1 MGAER
6 RSRAGDIRADAN
18 PGKGARRAWKSTK
31 RVTSEWRMRASGS
44 GVRPWRAVWR
54 RGTAVAL
61 SCILAAGLVPVASFA
76 QGSETVAAARE
87 SLRANASGT
96 ADGGAGNGIDAANG
110 FAADGADG
118 AADSADGG
126 VLVVGS
132 EVVAGGEGPAVALG
146 AQGSQSAQNPQG
158 AQAAAGVAS
167 SIAGGLAGDAGDASG
182 VGGAADSANAAG
194 DADPD
199 PDVNDP
205 GPAPDYDGTEAAY
218 VYDDYYGEY
227 LLATAKGVT
236 GNKADGDVG
245 YVAGTATPAQ
255 VWLTLDEETNELTV
269 HHVDNGAVA
278 FEVPATVDGRPIT
291 TVGGCGSSSLTS
303 VTFPAD
309 SRVTRLSWGAFS
321 GSPLQSIA
329 LPSSLETLGD
339 GVFQDCKKLQTVEW
353 PKKNDMLKTIP
364 AETFAGCSMLD
375 DSVVASIPASVE
387 TIDYRA
393 FARCSPDI
401 YVQGETPEPFTE
413 VNVPGT
419 VKTVERNAFEGCSH
433 VRSISIGD
441 GVQTI
446 GNRAFA
452 GMPLMAGAEV
462 VLPATVSTVGQD
474 AFDNTQ
480 ITSSASGTEWKR
492 NAVTLRVLNPDFE
505 LTEYEY
511 GGTLEIDGKK
521 YENPFSLG
529 QTIVAFAKNSAG
541 QPSWI
546 KRAADAVTGQEDEHN
561 PGKPAYTFQ
570 WMEESSQVTG
580 KVPAGAQVTLFQN
593 GVATAAKV
601 SADGTFAVEALSNT
615 PATLQVSLEGC
626 YDKVL
631 TRAAEAMAGTWD
643 VGELKADSF
652 EKLPA
657 QRLMNVNL
665 RKQVGTGDDGAPAWE
680 TVLSDSGLAFEL
692 RQGDRVLREGE
703 DADYVRQGLSVLLS
717 QEVAD
722 AAKELT
728 LAVTPDD
735 SLALGAGEGRA
746 VPADGAFDVDLRA
759 WGGMMVTTKS
769 AFSGSNDVMV
779 FRNGACVAT
788 GLSDSAGELP
798 FSLESLKA
806 GAYTVIAV
814 NHTSVDLR
822 VPTLAAFDRLKLE
835 EGVHYARAEVQVEDG
850 AQAQVALDVP
860 VFDASAYLTQCG
872 VMKNSGVVA
881 DRSAI
886 VAGVEAQ
893 VRVSFDLDRER
904 DAVLQLEMPEGDFSD
919 ITIGGNIGDEAKQL
933 PFTRNGDVV
942 SVDLGGAQT
951 GDLYV
956 RFAAQRAGACTV
968 NAVLA
973 LGDAVLPLGAAD
985 MSVYDAGIELPSS
998 QVTAVTGNKATVYAA
1013 PDSRV
1018 ELEVGGK
1025 RFAGTCNKL
1034 GRASIDYDVPDNLVP
1049 GQRVML
1055 QAYLSGAQQPAATA
1069 YVTYT
1074 GGASIERFDVVTRGK
1089 TQRLIDNGKE
1099 TEAFGYTLHHERTKK
1114 NAYWT
1119 FAITLDA
1126 HGAQLD
1132 DEFNLYVDCIDG
1144 RTVTVPMKKRATDGD
1159 RVRFVG
1165 EYVDQ
1170 AYLDLLAEDEAAGI
1184 TGQVWLGDMKG
1195 LFIPSSYGVSNSLL
1209 SGMATVDANV
1219 VVKNIA
1225 EQSTQKVDQINA
1237 VLVGDL
1243 TDRDQYEQQQ
1253 NDEFRKDLLDA
1264 VADDQELAASLAD
1277 VMNELGDSH
1286 GYLTGTAADER
1297 NTFWYQVLHGDGVLE
1312 SDWFAELFGAQYDDP
1327 EVQEGVDTLR
1337 DLVISQHN
1345 DFEKYRKAVGE
1356 DMGVGDLSQY
1366 NDWDEVFIASLENN
1380 VDGITV
1386 SDFDGDAAGFT
1397 ETINQGG
1404 YRVRTRMSDD
1414 GTGFKAIVN
1423 LPSGAVKTL
1432 QADFED
1438 AAKSNIKLA
1447 TMLDSV
1453 NLATDF
1459 DKQWA
1464 NLALQTIKSKPVFKA
1479 MQKFTSPMVRGHL
1492 AAFLQY
1498 QDTYRMPWKWA
1509 KNVPVYSGAI
1519 ASIGLGTSYI
1529 GAKDAL
1535 SNAEDTE
1542 VRLAEMRGEVEHIE
1556 MLIRWYSGKGDIAN
1570 LKECLEALQN
1580 ELFYA
1585 KRLVSLLEQQRANEY
1600 ADAGIGVVM
1609 GGIGAGATLFC
1620 PPAGAVLVSGM
1631 SYGYDVSS
1639 SMVNSDRAKNLSW
1652 AQRMYQRAVAE
1663 RMEKCQPVEEEIDRQ
1678 REKRRKELSEIEAR
1692 LGIDPSGYVY
1702 EAVKSNRL
1710 EDVTAEVWYSASAD
1724 GAGAVPWDAQS
1735 YEQVNPQPTDGDGVF
1750 GWYTPVGF
1758 YQVRFTKAG
1767 YEEARTE
1774 WMAVP
1779 PVRTGLEIGLRT
1791 TEKPQVES
1799 ARAYTDCVE
1808 LTFSQ
1813 YMDASDASLA
1823 ELTATGLGEGCTFEW
1838 VGSEEG
1844 ADGRQVA
1851 KALRIKPAKALEAGS
1866 TVELSLAGAVNYAG
1880 IPMDGWNSGLLAV
1893 GARAAELK
1901 LNVEQGY
1908 SLVTG
1913 QSCEVSAYVRD
1924 ASGQPLA
1931 GQLVVA
1937 NVGSSVVAGLGGE
1950 LEAANGATGADGQL
1964 ANAGAVSAAVVGLGD
1979 GPGTESAVT
1988 DAEGQSLPE
1997 QLANT
2002 GAESS
2007 APAGLGDA
2015 PGAASTV
2022 ADENGVARFALF
2034 GEAPGMTDLTV
2045 TVADEQTRPAR
2056 PTAQLGEVKF
2066 GAGSPKENFATVKKG
2081 AQLVL
2086 SAEEGTTVYF
2096 TTDDTCPCVDG
2107 GSRVEYTAPVTASG
2121 NTRFRIAAFKEGLEN
2136 EYSERLNITVTVTE
2150 GDEPGGEP
2158 GGGEPGGGDG
2168 PQGPGGGEPDGQPG
2182 AGGGSGAGEAGIGE
2196 GAGSGTGDG
2205 VGTGAGVGNNGVDG
2219 DTAGNGDQPTSSGM
2233 QAGKPATA
2241 TSAATGDTPRAIA
2254 SLALGAAAA
2263 AAAAA
2268 FAHKRQRMARGK
2280 HCR

>member
-1 MGAER
+1 M
-6 RSRAGDIRADAN
+6 
-18 PGKGARRAWKSTK
+18 
-31 RVTSEWRMRASGS
+31 
-44 GVRPWRAVWR
+44 
-54 RGTAVAL
+54 
-61 SCILAAGLVPVASFA
+61 
-76 QGSETVAAARE
+76 
-87 SLRANASGT
+87 
-96 ADGGAGNGIDAANG
+96 
-110 FAADGADG
+110 
-118 AADSADGG
+118 
-126 VLVVGS
+126 
-132 EVVAGGEGPAVALG
+132 
-146 AQGSQSAQNPQG
+146 
-158 AQAAAGVAS
+158 
-167 SIAGGLAGDAGDASG
+167 
-182 VGGAADSANAAG
+182 
-194 DADPD
+194 
-199 PDVNDP
+199 
-205 GPAPDYDGTEAAY
+205 
-218 VYDDYYGEY
+218 
-227 LLATAKGVT
+227 
-236 GNKADGDVG
+236 
-245 YVAGTATPAQ
+245 
-255 VWLTLDEETNELTV
+255 
-269 HHVDNGAVA
+269 
-278 FEVPATVDGRPIT
+278 
-291 TVGGCGSSSLTS
+291 
-303 VTFPAD
+303 
-309 SRVTRLSWGAFS
+309 
-321 GSPLQSIA
+321 
-329 LPSSLETLGD
+329 
-339 GVFQDCKKLQTVEW
+339 
-353 PKKNDMLKTIP
+353 
-364 AETFAGCSMLD
+364 
-375 DSVVASIPASVE
+375 
-387 TIDYRA
+387 
-393 FARCSPDI
+393 
-401 YVQGETPEPFTE
+401 
-413 VNVPGT
+413 
-419 VKTVERNAFEGCSH
+419 
-433 VRSISIGD
+433 
-441 GVQTI
+441 
-446 GNRAFA
+446 
-452 GMPLMAGAEV
+452 
-462 VLPATVSTVGQD
+462 
-474 AFDNTQ
+474 
-480 ITSSASGTEWKR
+480 
-492 NAVTLRVLNPDFE
+492 
-505 LTEYEY
+505 
-511 GGTLEIDGKK
+511 
-521 YENPFSLG
+521 
-529 QTIVAFAKNSAG
+529 
-541 QPSWI
+541 
-546 KRAADAVTGQEDEHN
+546 
-561 PGKPAYTFQ
+561 
-570 WMEESSQVTG
+570 
-580 KVPAGAQVTLFQN
+580 
-593 GVATAAKV
+593 
-601 SADGTFAVEALSNT
+601 
-615 PATLQVSLEGC
+615 
-626 YDKVL
+626 
-631 TRAAEAMAGTWD
+631 
-643 VGELKADSF
+643 
-652 EKLPA
+652 
-657 QRLMNVNL
+657 
-665 RKQVGTGDDGAPAWE
+665 
-680 TVLSDSGLAFEL
+680 
-692 RQGDRVLREGE
+692 
-703 DADYVRQGLSVLLS
+703 
-717 QEVAD
+717 
-722 AAKELT
+722 
-728 LAVTPDD
+728 
-735 SLALGAGEGRA
+735 
-746 VPADGAFDVDLRA
+746 
-759 WGGMMVTTKS
+759 
-769 AFSGSNDVMV
+769 
-779 FRNGACVAT
+779 
-788 GLSDSAGELP
+788 
-798 FSLESLKA
+798 
-806 GAYTVIAV
+806 
-814 NHTSVDLR
+814 
-822 VPTLAAFDRLKLE
+822 
-835 EGVHYARAEVQVEDG
+835 QVEDG

-860 VFDASAYLTQCG
+860 VFDASAYLAQCG
-872 VMKNSGVVA
+872 VMKQSGVVA

-893 VRVSFDLDRER
+893 VRVSFNLDQER

-919 ITIGGNIGDEAKQL
+919 ITIGGNIDDEAKQL

-942 SVDLGGAQT
+942 SVDLGSAQT
-951 GDLYV
+951 GDLFV
-956 RFAAQRAGACTV
+956 RFTAHRAGACTV
-968 NAVLA
+968 NATLK
-973 LGDAVLPLGAAD
+973 LGDAVLPLGAAG
-985 MSVYDAGIELPSS
+985 MSVYDVGIELPSS
-998 QVTAVTGNKATVYAA
+998 QVTAVSDNKATVYAA
-1013 PDSRV
+1013 ADSRV

-1034 GRASIDYDVPDNLVP
+1034 GRASIDYDVPDNLVL

-1055 QAYLSGAQQPAATA
+1055 QAYLAGAQQPAATA

-1074 GGASIERFDVVTRGK
+1074 GGASIERFDVVTRGE
-1089 TQRLIDNGKE
+1089 TQRLIDSGKE
-1099 TEAFGYTLHHERTKK
+1099 TNAFSYTLHHERTKK

-1132 DEFNLYVDCIDG
+1132 DEFNLYVDCVDG

-1170 AYLDLLAEDEAAGI
+1170 AYLDLLAEDAAEGI

-1253 NDEFRKDLLDA
+1253 SDEFRKDLLDA

-1356 DMGVGDLSQY
+1356 DLGVGDLSQY

-1386 SDFDGDAAGFT
+1386 SDFDGDTAGFT
-1397 ETINQGG
+1397 ETIDQGG

-1570 LKECLEALQN
+1570 LKECLEALKN

-1620 PPAGAVLVSGM
+1620 PPAGAILVSGM

-1663 RMEKCQPVEEEIDRQ
+1663 RLEKCQSVEEEIDRQ

-1702 EAVKSNRL
+1702 EAVKSSRL

-1724 GAGAVPWDAQS
+1724 GAGAVPWDAES
-1735 YEQVNPQPTDGDGVF
+1735 YEQANPQPTDGDGVF

-1758 YQVRFTKAG
+1758 YQVRFAKAG

-1823 ELTATGLGEGCTFEW
+1823 ELTATGLGEDCTFEW
-1838 VGSEEG
+1838 VGPEEG

-1866 TVELSLAGAVNYAG
+1866 TVELSLSGAVNYAG
-1880 IPMDGWNSGLLAV
+1880 IPMDGWNSGQLAV

-1937 NVGSSVVAGLGGE
+1937 NVGSSVVAGLGSE
-1950 LEAANGATGADGQL
+1950 L
-1964 ANAGAVSAAVVGLGD
+1964 
-1979 GPGTESAVT
+1979 GTASAVT
-1988 DAEGQSLPE
+1988 DA
-1997 QLANT
+1997 
-2002 GAESS
+2002 
-2007 APAGLGDA
+2007 D
-2015 PGAASTV
+2015 
-2022 ADENGVARFALF
+2022 GVARFTLS

-2045 TVADEQTRPAR
+2045 TVADSLLAKTVDVRVADEQTRPAR
-2056 PTAQLGEVKF
+2056 PTAQLGEAKF
-2066 GAGSPKENFATVKKG
+2066 GPGSPKENFATVKKG

-2086 SAEEGTTVYF
+2086 SAEEGTTVYY
-2096 TTDDTCPCVDG
+2096 TADDTCPCVDG
-2107 GSRVEYTAPVTASG
+2107 GSRVEYTGPVTVNE

-2136 EYSERLNITVTVTE
+2136 EYSERLNTTVTVTE

-2158 GGGEPGGGDG
+2158 GGGDEPVGGDG
-2168 PQGPGGGEPDGQPG
+2168 PQGPGGGEPGGGPGSGSGGGDGPQGP
-2182 AGGGSGAGEAGIGE
+2182 GGGSGTGGGSGDGGDEGIGGAGNGE
-2196 GAGSGTGDG
+2196 GADSGTGDG
-2205 VGTGAGVGNNGVDG
+2205 VGTGAGAGNNGG
-2219 DTAGNGDQPTSSGM
+2219 DEDVAGNGDQPTSSSS
-2233 QAGKPATA
+2233 QAG
-2241 TSAATGDTPRAIA
+2241 TGDAPRAIA

>member
-1 MGAER
+1 
-6 RSRAGDIRADAN
+6 
-18 PGKGARRAWKSTK
+18 
-31 RVTSEWRMRASGS
+31 MRASGS

-146 AQGSQSAQNPQG
+146 AQGSQSAQNSQG

-167 SIAGGLAGDAGDASG
+167 SIADGLVGDAGNAANDP
-182 VGGAADSANAAG
+182 AADT
-194 DADPD
+194 DPD
-199 PDVNDP
+199 AGTDDP

-227 LLATAKGVT
+227 LLATAKGIT
-236 GNKADGDVG
+236 GDKADGDVG

-255 VWLTLDEETNELTV
+255 VWLTLDEKTNELTV
-269 HHVDNGAVA
+269 HHVDAGAVA
-278 FEVPATVDGRPIT
+278 FDVPATVDGRPIT
-291 TVGGCGSSSLTS
+291 TVGGCGSSNLTS

-309 SRVTRLSWGAFS
+309 SHVTYLSWGAFS
-321 GSPLQSIA
+321 GSQLQSIA

-353 PKKNDMLKTIP
+353 PKNNDMLKTIP

-492 NAVTLRVLNPDFE
+492 SAVTLRVLNPDFE

-546 KRAADAVTGQEDEHN
+546 KRAADAVAGQEDEHN

-593 GVATAAKV
+593 GIATAAKV

-626 YDKVL
+626 YDQVL

-643 VGELKADSF
+643 VGELKTESF

-735 SLALGAGEGRA
+735 SLVLGAGEGRA
-746 VPADGAFDVDLRA
+746 MPADGAFDVDLRA
-759 WGGMMVTTKS
+759 WGGMKVTTKS
-769 AFSGSNDVMV
+769 TFSGSNDVMV

-806 GAYTVIAV
+806 GEYTVIAV

-835 EGVHYARAEVQVEDG
+835 EGVQYARTEVQVEDG

-860 VFDASAYLTQCG
+860 VFDASAYLAQCG
-872 VMKNSGVVA
+872 VMKQSGVVA

-893 VRVSFDLDRER
+893 VRVIFNLDQER

-919 ITIGGNIGDEAKQL
+919 ITIGGTIGDESKQL

-951 GDLYV
+951 GDLFV
-956 RFAAQRAGACTV
+956 RFSAQRAGACTV
-968 NAVLA
+968 NATLK

-985 MSVYDAGIELPSS
+985 MSVYDAGIELSSS
-998 QVTAVTGNKATVYAA
+998 QVTAVSCNKATVYAA

-1099 TEAFGYTLHHERTKK
+1099 TEAFGYTLHHQLFSRRT
-1114 NAYWT
+1114 
-1119 FAITLDA
+1119 
-1126 HGAQLD
+1126 
-1132 DEFNLYVDCIDG
+1132 
-1144 RTVTVPMKKRATDGD
+1144 
-1159 RVRFVG
+1159 
-1165 EYVDQ
+1165 
-1170 AYLDLLAEDEAAGI
+1170 
-1184 TGQVWLGDMKG
+1184 
-1195 LFIPSSYGVSNSLL
+1195 
-1209 SGMATVDANV
+1209 
-1219 VVKNIA
+1219 
-1225 EQSTQKVDQINA
+1225 
-1237 VLVGDL
+1237 
-1243 TDRDQYEQQQ
+1243 
-1253 NDEFRKDLLDA
+1253 
-1264 VADDQELAASLAD
+1264 
-1277 VMNELGDSH
+1277 
-1286 GYLTGTAADER
+1286 
-1297 NTFWYQVLHGDGVLE
+1297 
-1312 SDWFAELFGAQYDDP
+1312 
-1327 EVQEGVDTLR
+1327 
-1337 DLVISQHN
+1337 
-1345 DFEKYRKAVGE
+1345 
-1356 DMGVGDLSQY
+1356 
-1366 NDWDEVFIASLENN
+1366 
-1380 VDGITV
+1380 
-1386 SDFDGDAAGFT
+1386 
-1397 ETINQGG
+1397 
-1404 YRVRTRMSDD
+1404 
-1414 GTGFKAIVN
+1414 
-1423 LPSGAVKTL
+1423 
-1432 QADFED
+1432 
-1438 AAKSNIKLA
+1438 
-1447 TMLDSV
+1447 
-1453 NLATDF
+1453 
-1459 DKQWA
+1459 
-1464 NLALQTIKSKPVFKA
+1464 
-1479 MQKFTSPMVRGHL
+1479 
-1492 AAFLQY
+1492 
-1498 QDTYRMPWKWA
+1498 
-1509 KNVPVYSGAI
+1509 
-1519 ASIGLGTSYI
+1519 
-1529 GAKDAL
+1529 
-1535 SNAEDTE
+1535 
-1542 VRLAEMRGEVEHIE
+1542 
-1556 MLIRWYSGKGDIAN
+1556 
-1570 LKECLEALQN
+1570 
-1580 ELFYA
+1580 
-1585 KRLVSLLEQQRANEY
+1585 
-1600 ADAGIGVVM
+1600 
-1609 GGIGAGATLFC
+1609 
-1620 PPAGAVLVSGM
+1620 
-1631 SYGYDVSS
+1631 
-1639 SMVNSDRAKNLSW
+1639 
-1652 AQRMYQRAVAE
+1652 
-1663 RMEKCQPVEEEIDRQ
+1663 
-1678 REKRRKELSEIEAR
+1678 
-1692 LGIDPSGYVY
+1692 
-1702 EAVKSNRL
+1702 
-1710 EDVTAEVWYSASAD
+1710 
-1724 GAGAVPWDAQS
+1724 
-1735 YEQVNPQPTDGDGVF
+1735 
-1750 GWYTPVGF
+1750 
-1758 YQVRFTKAG
+1758 
-1767 YEEARTE
+1767 
-1774 WMAVP
+1774 
-1779 PVRTGLEIGLRT
+1779 
-1791 TEKPQVES
+1791 
-1799 ARAYTDCVE
+1799 
-1808 LTFSQ
+1808 
-1813 YMDASDASLA
+1813 
-1823 ELTATGLGEGCTFEW
+1823 
-1838 VGSEEG
+1838 
-1844 ADGRQVA
+1844 
-1851 KALRIKPAKALEAGS
+1851 
-1866 TVELSLAGAVNYAG
+1866 YAG
-1880 IPMDGWNSGLLAV
+1880 
-1893 GARAAELK
+1893 
-1901 LNVEQGY
+1901 
-1908 SLVTG
+1908 
-1913 QSCEVSAYVRD
+1913 VR
-1924 ASGQPLA
+1924 
-1931 GQLVVA
+1931 
-1937 NVGSSVVAGLGGE
+1937 
-1950 LEAANGATGADGQL
+1950 
-1964 ANAGAVSAAVVGLGD
+1964 
-1979 GPGTESAVT
+1979 
-1988 DAEGQSLPE
+1988 
-1997 QLANT
+1997 
-2002 GAESS
+2002 
-2007 APAGLGDA
+2007 
-2015 PGAASTV
+2015 
-2022 ADENGVARFALF
+2022 R
-2034 GEAPGMTDLTV
+2034 
-2045 TVADEQTRPAR
+2045 
-2056 PTAQLGEVKF
+2056 
-2066 GAGSPKENFATVKKG
+2066 
-2081 AQLVL
+2081 
-2086 SAEEGTTVYF
+2086 
-2096 TTDDTCPCVDG
+2096 
-2107 GSRVEYTAPVTASG
+2107 
-2121 NTRFRIAAFKEGLEN
+2121 
-2136 EYSERLNITVTVTE
+2136 
-2150 GDEPGGEP
+2150 
-2158 GGGEPGGGDG
+2158 
-2168 PQGPGGGEPDGQPG
+2168 
-2182 AGGGSGAGEAGIGE
+2182 
-2196 GAGSGTGDG
+2196 
-2205 VGTGAGVGNNGVDG
+2205 
-2219 DTAGNGDQPTSSGM
+2219 
-2233 QAGKPATA
+2233 
-2241 TSAATGDTPRAIA
+2241 
-2254 SLALGAAAA
+2254 
-2263 AAAAA
+2263 
-2268 FAHKRQRMARGK
+2268 
-2280 HCR
+2280 

>member
-1 MGAER
+1 
-6 RSRAGDIRADAN
+6 
-18 PGKGARRAWKSTK
+18 
-31 RVTSEWRMRASGS
+31 MRASGS

-76 QGSETVAAARE
+76 QGSETIAAARE

-110 FAADGADG
+110 FAANGADG

-167 SIAGGLAGDAGDASG
+167 SIADGLVGDAGNAANDP
-182 VGGAADSANAAG
+182 AADTDP
-194 DADPD
+194 DADTD
-199 PDVNDP
+199 DP

-236 GNKADGDVG
+236 GDKADGDVG

-353 PKKNDMLKTIP
+353 PKNNDMLKTIP

-546 KRAADAVTGQEDEHN
+546 KRAADAVAGQEDEHN

-626 YDKVL
+626 YDQVL

-643 VGELKADSF
+643 VGELKAESF
-652 EKLPA
+652 EKLPV

-665 RKQVGTGDDGAPAWE
+665 RKQVGTGDDGAPVWE

-746 VPADGAFDVDLRA
+746 MPADGAFDVDLRA
-759 WGGMMVTTKS
+759 WGGMKVTTKS
-769 AFSGSNDVMV
+769 TFSGSNDVMV

-806 GAYTVIAV
+806 GEYTVIVV

-835 EGVHYARAEVQVEDG
+835 EGVQYARTEVQVEDG

-860 VFDASAYLTQCG
+860 VFDASAYLAQCG
-872 VMKNSGVVA
+872 VMKQSGVVA

-893 VRVSFDLDRER
+893 VRVSFNLDQER

-919 ITIGGNIGDEAKQL
+919 ITIGGTIGDESKQL

-951 GDLYV
+951 GDLFV
-956 RFAAQRAGACTV
+956 RFSAQRAGACTV
-968 NAVLA
+968 NATLK

-1144 RTVTVPMKKRATDGD
+1144 RTVTIPMKKRATDGD

-1170 AYLDLLAEDEAAGI
+1170 AYLDLLAEDAAAGI
-1184 TGQVWLGDMKG
+1184 TGEVWLGDMKG

-1253 NDEFRKDLLDA
+1253 SDEFRKDLLDA

-1356 DMGVGDLSQY
+1356 DLGVGDLSQY

-1386 SDFDGDAAGFT
+1386 SDFDGDTAGFT
-1397 ETINQGG
+1397 ETIDQGG

-1570 LKECLEALQN
+1570 LKECLEALKN

-1620 PPAGAVLVSGM
+1620 PPAGAILVSGM

-1663 RMEKCQPVEEEIDRQ
+1663 RLEKCQPVEEEIDRQ

-1702 EAVKSNRL
+1702 EAVKSSRL

-1724 GAGAVPWDAQS
+1724 GAGAVPWDAES

-1823 ELTATGLGEGCTFEW
+1823 ELTATGLGEDCTFEW
-1838 VGSEEG
+1838 VGPEEG

-1851 KALRIKPAKALEAGS
+1851 KALRIKSAKALETGS

-1880 IPMDGWNSGLLAV
+1880 IPMDGWNSGQLAV
-1893 GARAAELK
+1893 ATRAAELK

-1937 NVGSSVVAGLGGE
+1937 N
-1950 LEAANGATGADGQL
+1950 GQL

-2045 TVADEQTRPAR
+2045 TVADSLLAKTVDVRVADEQTRPAR

>member
-1 MGAER
+1 
-6 RSRAGDIRADAN
+6 
-18 PGKGARRAWKSTK
+18 
-31 RVTSEWRMRASGS
+31 MRASGS

-146 AQGSQSAQNPQG
+146 AQGSQSAQNSQG

-167 SIAGGLAGDAGDASG
+167 SIADGLVGDAGNAANDP
-182 VGGAADSANAAG
+182 AADT
-194 DADPD
+194 DPD
-199 PDVNDP
+199 AGTDDP
-205 GPAPDYDGTEAAY
+205 GPASDYDGTEAAY

-227 LLATAKGVT
+227 LLATAKGIT
-236 GNKADGDVG
+236 GDKADGDVG

-255 VWLTLDEETNELTV
+255 VWLTLDEKTNELTV
-269 HHVDNGAVA
+269 HHVDAGAVA
-278 FEVPATVDGRPIT
+278 FDVPATVDGRPIT
-291 TVGGCGSSSLTS
+291 TVGGCGSSNLTS

-309 SRVTRLSWGAFS
+309 SHVTYLSWGAFS
-321 GSPLQSIA
+321 GSQLQSIA

-353 PKKNDMLKTIP
+353 PKNNDMLKTIP

-492 NAVTLRVLNPDFE
+492 SAVTLRVLNPDFE

-546 KRAADAVTGQEDEHN
+546 KRAADAVAGQEDEHN

-593 GVATAAKV
+593 GIATAAKV

-626 YDKVL
+626 YDQVL

-643 VGELKADSF
+643 VGELKTESF

-735 SLALGAGEGRA
+735 SLVLGAGEGRA
-746 VPADGAFDVDLRA
+746 MPADGAFDVDLRA
-759 WGGMMVTTKS
+759 WGGMKVTTKS
-769 AFSGSNDVMV
+769 TFSGSNDVMV

-806 GAYTVIAV
+806 GEYTVIAV

-835 EGVHYARAEVQVEDG
+835 EGVQYARTEVQVEDG

-860 VFDASAYLTQCG
+860 VFDASAYLAQCG
-872 VMKNSGVVA
+872 VMKQSGVVA

-893 VRVSFDLDRER
+893 VRVIFNLDQER

-919 ITIGGNIGDEAKQL
+919 ITIGDESKQL

-951 GDLYV
+951 GDLFV
-956 RFAAQRAGACTV
+956 RFSAQRAGACTV
-968 NAVLA
+968 NATLK

-985 MSVYDAGIELPSS
+985 MSVYDAGIELSSS
-998 QVTAVTGNKATVYAA
+998 QVTAVSCNKATVYAA

-1144 RTVTVPMKKRATDGD
+1144 RTVTIPMKKRATDGD

-1170 AYLDLLAEDEAAGI
+1170 AYLDLLAEDAAAGI
-1184 TGQVWLGDMKG
+1184 TGEVWLGDMKG

-1253 NDEFRKDLLDA
+1253 SDEFRKDLLDA

-1345 DFEKYRKAVGE
+1345 DFEKCRKAVGE
-1356 DMGVGDLSQY
+1356 DLGVGDLSQY

-1386 SDFDGDAAGFT
+1386 SDFDGDTAGFT
-1397 ETINQGG
+1397 ETIDQGG

-1570 LKECLEALQN
+1570 LKECLEALKN

-1620 PPAGAVLVSGM
+1620 PPAGAILVSGM

-1663 RMEKCQPVEEEIDRQ
+1663 RLEKCQPVEEEIDRQ

-1702 EAVKSNRL
+1702 EAVKSSRL
-1710 EDVTAEVWYSASAD
+1710 EDVTAEVWHSASAD
-1724 GAGAVPWDAQS
+1724 GAGAVPWDAES

-1799 ARAYTDCVE
+1799 VRAYTDCVE

-1823 ELTATGLGEGCTFEW
+1823 ELTATGLGEDCTFEW
-1838 VGSEEG
+1838 VGPEEG

-1851 KALRIKPAKALEAGS
+1851 KALRIKSAKALETGS

-1880 IPMDGWNSGLLAV
+1880 IPMDGWNSGQLAV
-1893 GARAAELK
+1893 ATRAAELK

-1937 NVGSSVVAGLGGE
+1937 NVGSSVVAGLGGG
-1950 LEAANGATGADGQL
+1950 LET
-1964 ANAGAVSAAVVGLGD
+1964 ANA
-1979 GPGTESAVT
+1979 ET
-1988 DAEGQSLPE
+1988 DA
-1997 QLANT
+1997 
-2002 GAESS
+2002 
-2007 APAGLGDA
+2007 
-2015 PGAASTV
+2015 
-2022 ADENGVARFALF
+2022 NGVARFALS

-2045 TVADEQTRPAR
+2045 TVADSLLAKTVDVRVADEQTRPAR
-2056 PTAQLGEVKF
+2056 PTAQLGETSF

-2107 GSRVEYTAPVTASG
+2107 GSRTEYTGPVTVNE

-2136 EYSERLNITVTVTE
+2136 EYSERLNITMTVTE
-2150 GDEPGGEP
+2150 SDEPGGGEPSGPGGEP
-2158 GGGEPGGGDG
+2158 GGGDD
-2168 PQGPGGGEPDGQPG
+2168 PQGPGGGGEP
-2182 AGGGSGAGEAGIGE
+2182 GGGSGDE
-2196 GAGSGTGDG
+2196 GAGGAGTGDG
-2205 VGTGAGVGNNGVDG
+2205 AGSESGAGDGEDVGIGIGDNGGNNGVDG
-2219 DTAGNGDQPTSSGM
+2219 DAAGNSDQPVPSGA
-2233 QAGKPATA
+2233 QAGKPA
-2241 TSAATGDTPRAIA
+2241 AATGDTPRAIA
-2254 SLALGAAAA
+2254 LFALGAAAA
-2263 AAAAA
+2263 VTMAAAA
-2268 FAHKRQRMARGK
+2268 FARKRQRVPRGK

>member
-6 RSRAGDIRADAN
+6 RSRAGGYRPEMAQ
-18 PGKGARRAWKSTK
+18 RRA
-31 RVTSEWRMRASGS
+31 RASRS
-44 GVRPWRAVWR
+44 GARPWRAVWR

-61 SCILAAGLVPVASFA
+61 SCILAAGLVPVAGFA
-76 QGSETVAAARE
+76 QGSETIAAARE
-87 SLRANASGT
+87 SLRANASGAA
-96 ADGGAGNGIDAANG
+96 ADGAGNAGDAANG
-110 FAADGADG
+110 YAVAAAVG
-118 AADSADGG
+118 AADAPGAAANAADGG

-132 EVVAGGEGPAVALG
+132 EVVASGEGSADAQN
-146 AQGSQSAQNPQG
+146 AQGSQSGQNLQG
-158 AQAAAGVAS
+158 SQAGAGTAS
-167 SIAGGLAGDAGDASG
+167 SGAGTGS
-182 VGGAADSANAAG
+182 AADPALAL
-194 DADPD
+194 DPD
-199 PDVNDP
+199 PDAEGP

-218 VYDDYYGEY
+218 VYDEYYGEY
-227 LLATAKGVT
+227 LLATAKGIAGDKV
-236 GNKADGDVG
+236 DGDVG
-245 YVAGTATPAQ
+245 YVAGKATPAQ

-353 PKKNDMLKTIP
+353 PKNNDMLKTIP

-393 FARCSPDI
+393 FASCSPDI

-462 VLPATVSTVGQD
+462 VLPATVSTLGQD

-546 KRAADAVTGQEDEHN
+546 KRAADAVAGQEDEHN

-626 YDKVL
+626 YDQVL

-643 VGELKADSF
+643 VGELKAESF
-652 EKLPA
+652 EKLPV

-746 VPADGAFDVDLRA
+746 MPADGAFDVDLRA
-759 WGGMMVTTKS
+759 WGGMKVTTKS
-769 AFSGSNDVMV
+769 TFSGSNDVMV

-806 GAYTVIAV
+806 GEYTVIAV

-835 EGVHYARAEVQVEDG
+835 EGVQYARTEVQVEDG

-860 VFDASAYLTQCG
+860 VFDASAYLAQCG
-872 VMKNSGVVA
+872 VMKQSGVVA

-893 VRVSFDLDRER
+893 VRVSFNLDQER

-919 ITIGGNIGDEAKQL
+919 ITIGGTIGDESKQL

-951 GDLYV
+951 GDLFV
-956 RFAAQRAGACTV
+956 RFSAQRAGACTV
-968 NAVLA
+968 NATLK

-1144 RTVTVPMKKRATDGD
+1144 RTVTIPMKKRATDGD

-1170 AYLDLLAEDEAAGI
+1170 AYLDLLAEDAAAGI

-1253 NDEFRKDLLDA
+1253 SDEFRKDLLDA

-1286 GYLTGTAADER
+1286 GYLTGTAADEH

-1356 DMGVGDLSQY
+1356 DLGVGDLSQY

-1386 SDFDGDAAGFT
+1386 SDFDGDTAGFT
-1397 ETINQGG
+1397 ETIDQGG

-1570 LKECLEALQN
+1570 LKECLEALKN

-1620 PPAGAVLVSGM
+1620 PPAGAILVSGM

-1663 RMEKCQPVEEEIDRQ
+1663 RLEKCQPVEEEIDRQ

-1702 EAVKSNRL
+1702 EAVKSSRL

-1724 GAGAVPWDAQS
+1724 GAGAVPWDAES

-1767 YEEARTE
+1767 YEEVRTE

-1791 TEKPQVES
+1791 TEKPQVQS

-1813 YMDASDASLA
+1813 YMDATDASLA
-1823 ELTATGLGEGCTFEW
+1823 ELAVTGLGEGCTFEW
-1838 VGSEEG
+1838 VGPEEG

-1851 KALRIKPAKALEAGS
+1851 KALRIKPVKALEAGS

-1880 IPMDGWNSGLLAV
+1880 IPMDGWNSGQLAV

-1937 NVGSSVVAGLGGE
+1937 NVGSSVVAGLDGE
-1950 LEAANGATGADGQL
+1950 LETANGATGADGQL
-1964 ANAGAVSAAVVGLGD
+1964 ANAGAVSAAATGLDDGLG
-1979 GPGTESAVT
+1979 TASAET
-1988 DAEGQSLPE
+1988 DA
-1997 QLANT
+1997 
-2002 GAESS
+2002 
-2007 APAGLGDA
+2007 
-2015 PGAASTV
+2015 
-2022 ADENGVARFALF
+2022 NGVARFALS

-2045 TVADEQTRPAR
+2045 TVADSLLAKTVDVRVADEQTRPAR
-2056 PTAQLGEVKF
+2056 PTAQLGEAKF

-2107 GSRVEYTAPVTASG
+2107 GSRVEYTGPVTVNE

-2136 EYSERLNITVTVTE
+2136 EYSERLNITVTVKE
-2150 GDEPGGEP
+2150 SDEPGGEP
-2158 GGGEPGGGDG
+2158 GGPGGGDGPEGPGGGDG
-2168 PQGPGGGEPDGQPG
+2168 PQGPGGGEP
-2182 AGGGSGAGEAGIGE
+2182 GGGSGDEGAGGAGTGE
-2196 GAGSGTGDG
+2196 GAG
-2205 VGTGAGVGNNGVDG
+2205 TGAGDGSDNAGGN
-2219 DTAGNGDQPTSSGM
+2219 ADQPAPSGM
-2233 QAGKPATA
+2233 QAGKPASA
-2241 TSAATGDTPRAIA
+2241 ASAATGDTPRAIA
-2254 SLALGAAAA
+2254 PLALGAAAA
-2263 AAAAA
+2263 AVAA
-2268 FAHKRQRMARGK
+2268 FAHKRQRTPRGK
-2280 HCR
+2280 HRN

>member
-1 MGAER
+1 MGSER
-6 RSRAGDIRADAN
+6 RGRVGGIRADAN
-18 PGKGARRAWKSTK
+18 PGKGAQRI
-31 RVTSEWRMRASGS
+31 RASRS
-44 GVRPWRAVWR
+44 GARSWRVVWR

-87 SLRANASGT
+87 SLRANASGA
-96 ADGGAGNGIDAANG
+96 ADSGAGNGVDAANG
-110 FAADGADG
+110 YAVDGAGG
-118 AADSADGG
+118 AADASYAAASSVDGG
-126 VLVVGS
+126 LFVVGS
-132 EVVAGGEGPAVALG
+132 EVVAGGEGSADAAG

-158 AQAAAGVAS
+158 AQAAAGAAS
-167 SIAGGLAGDAGDASG
+167 SAVGNAGNANGNAAAGTGS
-182 VGGAADSANAAG
+182 AADDSAA
-194 DADPD
+194 ADPD
-199 PDVNDP
+199 PDANDP

-227 LLATAKGVT
+227 LLATAKGIT
-236 GNKADGDVG
+236 GDKADGDVG
-245 YVAGTATPAQ
+245 YVAGAATPAQ

-269 HHVDNGAVA
+269 HHVDAGAIA

-321 GSPLQSIA
+321 GSQLQSIA

-353 PKKNDMLKTIP
+353 PKSNDMLKTIP

-393 FARCSPDI
+393 FASCSPDI
-401 YVQGETPEPFTE
+401 YVQGETPDPFTK

-419 VKTVERNAFEGCSH
+419 VKTVERN
-433 VRSISIGD
+433 
-441 GVQTI
+441 
-446 GNRAFA
+446 
-452 GMPLMAGAEV
+452 
-462 VLPATVSTVGQD
+462 

-505 LTEYEY
+505 LVEYEY

-541 QPSWI
+541 QPSWV
-546 KRAADAVTGQEDEHN
+546 KRAADAVAGQEDEHN

-580 KVPAGAQVTLFQN
+580 KVPVGAQVTLFQN
-593 GVATAAKV
+593 GITTTAKV
-601 SADGTFAVEALSNT
+601 SADGTFTVEALSNT

-626 YDKVL
+626 YDQVL
-631 TRAAEAMAGTWD
+631 MRAAEAMAGTWD
-643 VGELKADSF
+643 VGELKAESF
-652 EKLPA
+652 EKLPV
-657 QRLMNVNL
+657 QRLMNVSL

-680 TVLSDSGLAFEL
+680 TMLSDSGLAFEL

-735 SLALGAGEGRA
+735 SLALGVGEGRA
-746 VPADGAFDVDLRA
+746 MPADGAFDVDLRA
-759 WGGMMVTTKS
+759 WGGMKVTTKS

-788 GLSDSAGELP
+788 GLTDSAGELP
-798 FSLESLKA
+798 FSLDSLKA
-806 GAYTVIAV
+806 GEYTVIAV
-814 NHTSVDLR
+814 SHTSVDLR

-835 EGVHYARAEVQVEDG
+835 EGVQYARADVQVEDG
-850 AQAQVALDVP
+850 AQTQVVLDVP

-872 VMKNSGVVA
+872 VMKQSGVVA

-893 VRVSFDLDRER
+893 VRISFNLDQER

-933 PFTRNGDVV
+933 SFTRNGDVV
-942 SVDLGGAQT
+942 SVDLGRAQT
-951 GDLYV
+951 GDLFV
-956 RFAAQRAGACTV
+956 RFAAHRVGACTV
-968 NAVLA
+968 NATLA

-1055 QAYLSGAQQPAATA
+1055 QAYLSGAQQPAATV

-1074 GGASIERFDVVTRGK
+1074 GGASIERFDVVTRGE

-1099 TEAFGYTLHHERTKK
+1099 TNAFSYTLHHERTKK

-1144 RTVTVPMKKRATDGD
+1144 RTVTVPMKERATDGD

-1170 AYLDLLAEDEAAGI
+1170 AYLDLLAEDAAAGI

-1253 NDEFRKDLLDA
+1253 NDAFRNDLLDA
-1264 VADDQELAASLAD
+1264 AANDQELAASLTD
-1277 VMNELGDSH
+1277 VMNELGDSY

-1312 SDWFAELFGAQYDDP
+1312 SEWFAELFGAQYDDP
-1327 EVQEGVDTLR
+1327 EVQEGVNTLR
-1337 DLVISQHN
+1337 DLVVSQHN
-1345 DFEKYRKAVGE
+1345 DFEKYRQAVGE
-1356 DMGVGDLSQY
+1356 DLGVGDLSQY
-1366 NDWDEVFIASLENN
+1366 SDWDEVFIASLENN

-1386 SDFDGDAAGFT
+1386 SDFDGDTAGFT

-1432 QADFED
+1432 ETDFED

-1464 NLALQTIKSKPVFKA
+1464 NLAFWTMNTKPVFKA
-1479 MQKFTSPMVRGHL
+1479 LKTFTTPQLRGHVG
-1492 AAFLQY
+1492 AFLKY

-1542 VRLAEMRGEVEHIE
+1542 IRLAEMRGEVEHIE
-1556 MLIRWYSGKGDIAN
+1556 MLIRWYSGKSNIAN

-1600 ADAGIGVVM
+1600 ADAAMGVVM
-1609 GGIGAGATLFC
+1609 GGVGAGATLFC

-1678 REKRRKELSEIEAR
+1678 RDKRSKELREIKAR
-1692 LGIDPSGYVY
+1692 LGIDPSGYVF

-1724 GAGAVPWDAQS
+1724 GAGAVPWDAES

-1799 ARAYTDCVE
+1799 AQAYADCVE

-1813 YMDASDASLA
+1813 YMDASDGSLA
-1823 ELTATGLGEGCTFEW
+1823 ELTATGLGEGCTLEW
-1838 VGSEEG
+1838 VGPEEG

-1880 IPMDGWNSGLLAV
+1880 IPMDGWNSGQLAV

-1924 ASGQPLA
+1924 ASGQPLS

-1950 LEAANGATGADGQL
+1950 LE
-1964 ANAGAVSAAVVGLGD
+1964 
-1979 GPGTESAVT
+1979 TESAVT
-1988 DAEGQSLPE
+1988 DA
-1997 QLANT
+1997 
-2002 GAESS
+2002 
-2007 APAGLGDA
+2007 D
-2015 PGAASTV
+2015 
-2022 ADENGVARFALF
+2022 GVARFTLS

-2045 TVADEQTRPAR
+2045 TVTDSLLAKTVDVRVADEQTRPAR
-2056 PTAQLGEVKF
+2056 PTAQLGEASF

-2086 SAEEGTTVYF
+2086 SAEEGTTVYY

-2107 GSRVEYTAPVTASG
+2107 GSRVEYTGPVTVNE

-2158 GGGEPGGGDG
+2158 GGGEPSGPGGGDG
-2168 PQGPGGGEPDGQPG
+2168 PQGPGGGSGDEG
-2182 AGGGSGAGEAGIGE
+2182 AGGA
-2196 GAGSGTGDG
+2196 GTGDG
-2205 VGTGAGVGNNGVDG
+2205 AGTGNGSGNA
-2219 DTAGNGDQPTSSGM
+2219 AGNADQSAPSGT
-2233 QAGKPATA
+2233 QAGKPVAA
-2241 TSAATGDTPRAIA
+2241 ASAATGDTSRVIVP
-2254 SLALGAAAA
+2254 LALGAAAA
-2263 AAAAA
+2263 AAAT
-2268 FAHKRQRMARGK
+2268 FAYKRQRTPRGK
-2280 HCR
+2280 HRN

>member
-146 AQGSQSAQNPQG
+146 AQGSQSAQNSQG

-167 SIAGGLAGDAGDASG
+167 SIADGLVGDAGNAANDP
-182 VGGAADSANAAG
+182 AADTDP
-194 DADPD
+194 DADTD
-199 PDVNDP
+199 DP

-218 VYDDYYGEY
+218 VYDEYYGEY
-227 LLATAKGVT
+227 LLATAKGIAGDKV
-236 GNKADGDVG
+236 DGDVG
-245 YVAGTATPAQ
+245 YVAGKATPAQ

-353 PKKNDMLKTIP
+353 PKNNDMLKTIP

-401 YVQGETPEPFTE
+401 YVQGQTPEPFTE

-419 VKTVERNAFEGCSH
+419 VKTIERNAFEGCDH
-433 VRSISIGD
+433 VRSVTIGD

-452 GMPLMAGAEV
+452 SMPLMAGAEV
-462 VLPATVSTVGQD
+462 VLPASVSTMGQD

-480 ITSSASGTEWKR
+480 VVSRPSGTEWKR

-521 YENPFSLG
+521 YENPFSVG
-529 QTIVAFAKNSAG
+529 QTIVAFARNSAG

-546 KRAADAVTGQEDEHN
+546 KRAADAVAGREDEHN

-593 GVATAAKV
+593 GVTTTAKV
-601 SADGTFAVEALSNT
+601 SADGSFTVEALSST

-626 YDKVL
+626 YDQVL
-631 TRAAEAMAGTWD
+631 TRAAEAMDGTWD
-643 VGELKADSF
+643 VGELKAESF
-652 EKLPA
+652 EKLPV

-665 RKQVGTGDDGAPAWE
+665 RKQVGTGDDGTPAWE
-680 TVLSDSGLAFEL
+680 TVLSDSGLAFGL

-728 LAVTPDD
+728 LSATPDD

-746 VPADGAFDVDLRA
+746 MPADGAFDVDLRA
-759 WGGMMVTTKS
+759 WGGMKVTTKS

-798 FSLESLKA
+798 FSLDSLKA

-814 NHTSVDLR
+814 SHTSVDLR
-822 VPTLAAFDRLKLE
+822 VPTMAAFDRLKLE
-835 EGVHYARAEVQVEDG
+835 EGVQYARADVQVEDG

-860 VFDASAYLTQCG
+860 VFDASAYLVQCG
-872 VMKNSGVVA
+872 VMRQSGVVA

-893 VRVSFDLDRER
+893 VKASFNLDQER

-919 ITIGGNIGDEAKQL
+919 IAIGGNIDDEAKQL
-933 PFTRNGDVV
+933 SFTRNGDVV
-942 SVDLGGAQT
+942 SVDLGSAQT
-951 GDLYV
+951 GDLSV
-956 RFAAQRAGACTV
+956 RFAAHRVGACTV
-968 NAVLA
+968 NATLA

-985 MSVYDAGIELPSS
+985 MSVYDAGIELLSS
-998 QVTAVTGNKATVYAA
+998 QVTAIAGNKATVYAA

-1018 ELEVGGK
+1018 ELAVGGK

-1074 GGASIERFDVVTRGK
+1074 GGASIERFDVVTRGE

-1144 RTVTVPMKKRATDGD
+1144 RTVTIPMKKRATDGD

-1170 AYLDLLAEDEAAGI
+1170 AYLDLLAEDAAAGI
-1184 TGQVWLGDMKG
+1184 TGEVWLGDMKG

-1253 NDEFRKDLLDA
+1253 SDEFRKDLLDA

-1356 DMGVGDLSQY
+1356 DLGVGDLSQY

-1386 SDFDGDAAGFT
+1386 SDFDGDTAGFT
-1397 ETINQGG
+1397 ETIDQGG

-1570 LKECLEALQN
+1570 LKECLEALKN

-1620 PPAGAVLVSGM
+1620 PPAGAILVSGM

-1678 REKRRKELSEIEAR
+1678 RDKRSKELREINAR

-1724 GAGAVPWDAQS
+1724 GAGAVPWDAES

-1767 YEEARTE
+1767 YEEARTK

-1799 ARAYTDCVE
+1799 VRAYTDCVE

-1813 YMDASDASLA
+1813 YMDADASLA

-1838 VGSEEG
+1838 VGPEEG

-1866 TVELSLAGAVNYAG
+1866 TVEVSLAGAVNYAG
-1880 IPMDGWNSGLLAV
+1880 IPMDGWNSGQLTV

-1913 QSCEVSAYVRD
+1913 QSCEVSACVRD

-1950 LEAANGATGADGQL
+1950 LET
-1964 ANAGAVSAAVVGLGD
+1964 ANA
-1979 GPGTESAVT
+1979 ET
-1988 DAEGQSLPE
+1988 DA
-1997 QLANT
+1997 
-2002 GAESS
+2002 
-2007 APAGLGDA
+2007 
-2015 PGAASTV
+2015 
-2022 ADENGVARFALF
+2022 NGVARFALS

-2045 TVADEQTRPAR
+2045 TVADSLLAKTVDVRVADEQTRPAR
-2056 PTAQLGEVKF
+2056 PTAQLGEAKF

-2081 AQLVL
+2081 TQLVL

-2107 GSRVEYTAPVTASG
+2107 GSRVEYTGPVTVNE
-2121 NTRFRIAAFKEGLEN
+2121 NTRFRIAAFKEGLES
-2136 EYSERLNITVTVTE
+2136 EYSERLNITVTATE
-2150 GDEPGGEP
+2150 SDEPGGGEPSGPGGEP
-2158 GGGEPGGGDG
+2158 GGGDD
-2168 PQGPGGGEPDGQPG
+2168 PQGPGGGGEP
-2182 AGGGSGAGEAGIGE
+2182 GGGSGDE
-2196 GAGSGTGDG
+2196 GAGGAGTGDG
-2205 VGTGAGVGNNGVDG
+2205 AGSESGAGDGEDVGIGIGDNGGNNGVDG
-2219 DTAGNGDQPTSSGM
+2219 DAAGNSDQPVPSGA
-2233 QAGKPATA
+2233 QAGKPA
-2241 TSAATGDTPRAIA
+2241 AATGDTPRAIA
-2254 SLALGAAAA
+2254 LFALGAAAA
-2263 AAAAA
+2263 VTMAAAA
-2268 FAHKRQRMARGK
+2268 FARKRQRVPRGK
-2280 HCR
+2280 HRR

>member
-87 SLRANASGT
+87 SLRANAFGT

-146 AQGSQSAQNPQG
+146 AQGSQSVQNSQG

-167 SIAGGLAGDAGDASG
+167 SIADGLVGDAGNAANDP
-182 VGGAADSANAAG
+182 AADT
-194 DADPD
+194 DPD
-199 PDVNDP
+199 PDTDDP

-227 LLATAKGVT
+227 LLATAKGIT
-236 GNKADGDVG
+236 GDKADGDVG

-255 VWLTLDEETNELTV
+255 VWLTLDEKTNELTV
-269 HHVDNGAVA
+269 HHVDAGAVA
-278 FEVPATVDGRPIT
+278 FDVPATVDGRPIT
-291 TVGGCGSSSLTS
+291 TVGGCGSSNLTS

-309 SRVTRLSWGAFS
+309 SHVTYLSWGAFS
-321 GSPLQSIA
+321 GSQLQSIA
-329 LPSSLETLGD
+329 LPSSLEALGEN
-339 GVFQDCKKLQTVEW
+339 VFSECEKLQTVEW
-353 PKKNDMLKTIP
+353 PKNNDMLKTIP
-364 AETFAGCSMLD
+364 AETFAGCCMLD
-375 DSVVASIPASVE
+375 DSVVASIPASVG

-393 FARCSPDI
+393 FANCSPRI
-401 YVQGETPEPFTE
+401 YGQGETPEPFTE

-419 VKTVERNAFEGCSH
+419 VKTIESSAFEGCDR

-441 GVQTI
+441 GVQTV

-452 GMPLMAGAEV
+452 SMPLMAGAEA
-462 VLPATVSTVGQD
+462 VLPASVRTMGRD

-480 ITSSASGTEWKR
+480 VLSSAQGTEWKR

-505 LTEYEY
+505 LVEYEY

-521 YENPFSLG
+521 YDNPFSVG
-529 QTIVAFAKNSAG
+529 QTIVAFARNSAG

-546 KRAADAVTGQEDEHN
+546 KRAADAVAGREDEHN

-593 GVATAAKV
+593 GVATTAKV
-601 SADGTFAVEALSNT
+601 SADGSFTVEALSST

-626 YDKVL
+626 YDQVL
-631 TRAAEAMAGTWD
+631 ARAAEAMAGTWD
-643 VGELKADSF
+643 VGELKAESF
-652 EKLPA
+652 EKLPV

-728 LAVTPDD
+728 LSVTSDD

-746 VPADGAFDVDLRA
+746 MPADGAFDVDLRA
-759 WGGMMVTTKS
+759 WGGMKVTTKS

-798 FSLESLKA
+798 FSLDSLKA

-814 NHTSVDLR
+814 SHTSVDLR
-822 VPTLAAFDRLKLE
+822 VPTMAAFDRLKLE
-835 EGVHYARAEVQVEDG
+835 EGVQYARADVQVEDA

-860 VFDASAYLTQCG
+860 VFDASAYLAQCG
-872 VMKNSGVVA
+872 VMRQSGVVA

-893 VRVSFDLDRER
+893 VRVSFNLDQER

-919 ITIGGNIGDEAKQL
+919 ITIGGTIGDESKQL

-951 GDLYV
+951 GDLFV
-956 RFAAQRAGACTV
+956 RFSAQRAGACTV
-968 NAVLA
+968 NATLK

-1144 RTVTVPMKKRATDGD
+1144 RTVTIPMKKRATDGD

-1170 AYLDLLAEDEAAGI
+1170 AYLDLLAEDAAAGI
-1184 TGQVWLGDMKG
+1184 TGEVWLGDMKG

-1253 NDEFRKDLLDA
+1253 SDEFRKDLLDA

-1356 DMGVGDLSQY
+1356 DLGVGDLSQY

-1386 SDFDGDAAGFT
+1386 SDFDGDTAGFT
-1397 ETINQGG
+1397 ETIDQGG

-1570 LKECLEALQN
+1570 LKECLEALKN

-1620 PPAGAVLVSGM
+1620 PPAGAILVSGM

-1678 REKRRKELSEIEAR
+1678 RDKRSKELREINAR

-1724 GAGAVPWDAQS
+1724 GAGAVPWDAES

-1767 YEEARTE
+1767 YEEARTK

-1799 ARAYTDCVE
+1799 VRAYTDCVE

-1813 YMDASDASLA
+1813 YMDADASLA

-1838 VGSEEG
+1838 VGPEEG

-1866 TVELSLAGAVNYAG
+1866 TVEVSLAGAVNYAG
-1880 IPMDGWNSGLLAV
+1880 IPMDGWNSGQLTV

-1913 QSCEVSAYVRD
+1913 QSCEVSACVRD

-1950 LEAANGATGADGQL
+1950 LET
-1964 ANAGAVSAAVVGLGD
+1964 ANA
-1979 GPGTESAVT
+1979 ET
-1988 DAEGQSLPE
+1988 DA
-1997 QLANT
+1997 
-2002 GAESS
+2002 
-2007 APAGLGDA
+2007 
-2015 PGAASTV
+2015 
-2022 ADENGVARFALF
+2022 NGVARFALS

-2045 TVADEQTRPAR
+2045 TVADSLLAKTVDVRVADEQTRPAR
-2056 PTAQLGEVKF
+2056 PTAQLGEAKF

-2081 AQLVL
+2081 TQLVL

-2107 GSRVEYTAPVTASG
+2107 GSRVEYTGPVTVNE
-2121 NTRFRIAAFKEGLEN
+2121 NTRFRIAAFKEGLES
-2136 EYSERLNITVTVTE
+2136 EYSERLNITVTATE
-2150 GDEPGGEP
+2150 SDEPGGGEPSGPGGEP
-2158 GGGEPGGGDG
+2158 GGGDD
-2168 PQGPGGGEPDGQPG
+2168 PQGPGGGGEP
-2182 AGGGSGAGEAGIGE
+2182 GGGSGDE
-2196 GAGSGTGDG
+2196 GAGGAGTGDG
-2205 VGTGAGVGNNGVDG
+2205 AGSESGAGDGEDVGIGIGDNGGNNGVDG
-2219 DTAGNGDQPTSSGM
+2219 DAAGNSDQPVPSGA
-2233 QAGKPATA
+2233 QAGKPA
-2241 TSAATGDTPRAIA
+2241 AATGDTPRAIA
-2254 SLALGAAAA
+2254 LFALGAAAA
-2263 AAAAA
+2263 VTMAAAA
-2268 FAHKRQRMARGK
+2268 FARKRQRVPRGK
-2280 HCR
+2280 HRR

>member
-1 MGAER
+1 MRAER
-6 RSRAGDIRADAN
+6 RSRAGGHR
-18 PGKGARRAWKSTK
+18 P
-31 RVTSEWRMRASGS
+31 EMPQQRMRESRS
-44 GVRPWRAVWR
+44 GVRPWRVAWR
-54 RGTAVAL
+54 CGTAVAL
-61 SCILAAGLVPVASFA
+61 SCILAAGLVPVAGFA
-76 QGSETVAAARE
+76 QGSETIAAARE
-87 SLRANASGT
+87 SLRANASGA
-96 ADGGAGNGIDAANG
+96 ADGAGGNAGEAASG
-110 FAADGADG
+110 FAADDAGGA
-118 AADSADGG
+118 AADSADDG

-132 EVVAGGEGPAVALG
+132 EVVAGGEGSADAQS
-146 AQGSQSAQNPQG
+146 AQGSQSGQNLQG
-158 AQAAAGVAS
+158 SQAGA
-167 SIAGGLAGDAGDASG
+167 
-182 VGGAADSANAAG
+182 GAAPSATDANGLTAGNAAG
-194 DADPD
+194 DPNDPAAANDPAVSADADPD
-199 PDVNDP
+199 AENP

-218 VYDDYYGEY
+218 VYNDYYGEY
-227 LLATAKGVT
+227 LLATAKGIT
-236 GNKADGDVG
+236 GDKADGDVG

-353 PKKNDMLKTIP
+353 PKNNDMLKTIP

-546 KRAADAVTGQEDEHN
+546 KRAADAAAGQEDEHN

-601 SADGTFAVEALSNT
+601 SADSTFAVEALSNT

-626 YDKVL
+626 YDQVL

-643 VGELKADSF
+643 VGELKAESF
-652 EKLPA
+652 EKLPV

-665 RKQVGTGDDGAPAWE
+665 RKQVGTGDDGAPVWE

-746 VPADGAFDVDLRA
+746 MPADGAFDVDLRA
-759 WGGMMVTTKS
+759 WGGMKVTTKS
-769 AFSGSNDVMV
+769 TFSGSNDVMV

-798 FSLESLKA
+798 FSLDSLKA

-814 NHTSVDLR
+814 SHTSVDLR

-835 EGVHYARAEVQVEDG
+835 EGVQYARADVQVEDG

-872 VMKNSGVVA
+872 VMRQSGVVA

-886 VAGVEAQ
+886 VTGVEAQ
-893 VRVSFDLDRER
+893 VRVSFNLDQER

-919 ITIGGNIGDEAKQL
+919 ITIGGNTGDEAKQL

-942 SVDLGGAQT
+942 SVDLGRAQT
-951 GDLYV
+951 GDLFV
-956 RFAAQRAGACTV
+956 RFAAHRVGACTV
-968 NAVLA
+968 NATLA

-998 QVTAVTGNKATVYAA
+998 QVTAITGNKATVYAA

-1034 GRASIDYDVPDNLVP
+1034 GRASIDYDIPDNLVP

-1055 QAYLSGAQQPAATA
+1055 QAYLSGAQQPAVTA

-1144 RTVTVPMKKRATDGD
+1144 RTVTIPMKKRATDGD

-1170 AYLDLLAEDEAAGI
+1170 AYLDLLAEDAAAGI
-1184 TGQVWLGDMKG
+1184 TGEVWLGDMKG

-1253 NDEFRKDLLDA
+1253 SDEFRKDLLDA

-1356 DMGVGDLSQY
+1356 DLGVGDLSQY

-1386 SDFDGDAAGFT
+1386 SDFDGDTAGFT
-1397 ETINQGG
+1397 ETIDQGG

-1529 GAKDAL
+1529 CAKDAL

-1570 LKECLEALQN
+1570 LKECLEALKN

-1609 GGIGAGATLFC
+1609 GGVGAGATLFC
-1620 PPAGAVLVSGM
+1620 PPAGAILVSGM

-1663 RMEKCQPVEEEIDRQ
+1663 RLEKCQPVEEEIDRQ

-1702 EAVKSNRL
+1702 EAVKSSRL
-1710 EDVTAEVWYSASAD
+1710 EDVTAEVRYSASAD
-1724 GAGAVPWDAQS
+1724 GAGAVPWDAES
-1735 YEQVNPQPTDGDGVF
+1735 YEQVNPQPTDGDGAF

-1823 ELTATGLGEGCTFEW
+1823 ELTATGLGEDCTFEW
-1838 VGSEEG
+1838 VGPEEG

-1851 KALRIKPAKALEAGS
+1851 KALRIKPAKAFEAGS

-1880 IPMDGWNSGLLAV
+1880 ISMDGWNSGRLTA
-1893 GARAAELK
+1893 ATRAAELK
-1901 LNVEQGY
+1901 LNVDQGY

-1924 ASGQPLA
+1924 ASGQPLP

-1950 LEAANGATGADGQL
+1950 LETA
-1964 ANAGAVSAAVVGLGD
+1964 
-1979 GPGTESAVT
+1979 SAVT
-1988 DAEGQSLPE
+1988 DA
-1997 QLANT
+1997 
-2002 GAESS
+2002 
-2007 APAGLGDA
+2007 D
-2015 PGAASTV
+2015 
-2022 ADENGVARFALF
+2022 GVARFTLF

-2045 TVADEQTRPAR
+2045 TVADSLLAKTVDVRVADEQTRPAR
-2056 PTAQLGEVKF
+2056 PTAQLDGVNF

-2086 SAEEGTTVYF
+2086 SAEEGTTMYYTV
-2096 TTDDTCPCVDG
+2096 DDTCPCVDG
-2107 GSRVEYTAPVTASG
+2107 GSRVEYTGPVTVNE

-2150 GDEPGGEP
+2150 GGEPGGEP
-2158 GGGEPGGGDG
+2158 GGGDEPGGGSGDG
-2168 PQGPGGGEPDGQPG
+2168 PQGPGGGEP
-2182 AGGGSGAGEAGIGE
+2182 GGGSGGGGEPGSDSGDGPQGPGGDSGDG
-2196 GAGSGTGDG
+2196 GAGTGDG
-2205 VGTGAGVGNNGVDG
+2205 GPQGPGGSSGDG
-2219 DTAGNGDQPTSSGM
+2219 DNGGNSDVDRDAAGNGDQPAPSGT
-2233 QAGKPATA
+2233 QAGKPAAA

-2254 SLALGAAAA
+2254 PLALGAAAMA
-2263 AAAAA
+2263 AAALAC
-2268 FAHKRQRMARGK
+2268 KRQRAPRGK
-2280 HCR
+2280 HRK

>member
-6 RSRAGDIRADAN
+6 RGRAGSMRADAD
-18 PGKGARRAWKSTK
+18 PGKGARR
-31 RVTSEWRMRASGS
+31 MRASRS
-44 GVRPWRAVWR
+44 GARPWRAAWR
-54 RGTAVAL
+54 RGTAVVL

-87 SLRANASGT
+87 SLRANASDA
-96 ADGGAGNGIDAANG
+96 ADGGAGSADV
-110 FAADGADG
+110 ADGYAAG
-118 AADSADGG
+118 NAVGAGGGGAGGAAADSADGG

-132 EVVAGGEGPAVALG
+132 EVIASGEGSAAAQG
-146 AQGSQSAQNPQG
+146 ARGSQSAQNSQG
-158 AQAAAGVAS
+158 AQAAAGAVLQA
-167 SIAGGLAGDAGDASG
+167 ADGLAGGYA
-182 VGGAADSANAAG
+182 VGADNADEAADDSSADSDSDP
-194 DADPD
+194 DADG
-199 PDVNDP
+199 P

-218 VYDDYYGEY
+218 VYDEYYGEY

-236 GNKADGDVG
+236 GDKVDGDVG
-245 YVAGTATPAQ
+245 YVAGATTPAQ
-255 VWLTLDEETNELTV
+255 VWLTLNEETNELTV
-269 HHVDNGAVA
+269 HHVDAGAVA

-291 TVGGCGSSSLTS
+291 TVGGCGSSGLTS

-321 GSPLQSIA
+321 GSQLQSIA
-329 LPSSLETLGD
+329 LPSSLESLGE
-339 GVFQDCKKLQTVEW
+339 GVFQDCEKLQTVEW
-353 PKKNDMLKTIP
+353 PKNNDMLKSIP

-375 DSVVASIPASVE
+375 DDVVASIPASVE

-393 FARCSPDI
+393 FASCSPDI
-401 YVQGETPEPFTE
+401 YVSDETPEPFTE

-419 VKTVERNAFEGCSH
+419 VKTIERYAFDGCAH

-452 GMPLMAGAEV
+452 SMPLMAGAEV
-462 VLPATVSTVGQD
+462 VLPASVGTVGQD

-529 QTIVAFAKNSAG
+529 QTIVAFAKNSVG

-546 KRAADAVTGQEDEHN
+546 KRTADAVAGQEDEHN

-580 KVPAGAQVTLFQN
+580 KVPVGAQVTLFQN
-593 GVATAAKV
+593 GVTTAAKV
-601 SADGTFAVEALSNT
+601 SADGTFTVEALSNT

-835 EGVHYARAEVQVEDG
+835 EGVQYARAEVQVEDG

-872 VMKNSGVVA
+872 VMRQSGVVA

-893 VRVSFDLDRER
+893 VRVSFDLDQER
-904 DAVLQLEMPEGDFSD
+904 DAVMQLEMPEGDFSD

-951 GDLYV
+951 GDLFV
-956 RFAAQRAGACTV
+956 RFSAQRAGACTV
-968 NAVLA
+968 NATLK

-998 QVTAVTGNKATVYAA
+998 QVTAITGNKATVYAA

-1170 AYLDLLAEDEAAGI
+1170 AYLDLLAEDAAAGI
-1184 TGQVWLGDMKG
+1184 TGEVWLGDMKG

-1253 NDEFRKDLLDA
+1253 SDEFRKDLLDA

-1356 DMGVGDLSQY
+1356 DLGVGDLSQY

-1386 SDFDGDAAGFT
+1386 SDFDGDTAGFT
-1397 ETINQGG
+1397 ETIDQGG

-1570 LKECLEALQN
+1570 LKECLEALKN

-1620 PPAGAVLVSGM
+1620 PPAGAILVSGM

-1724 GAGAVPWDAQS
+1724 GAGAVPWDAES

-1750 GWYTPVGF
+1750 GWYTPAGF

-1813 YMDASDASLA
+1813 YMDATDASLA
-1823 ELTATGLGEGCTFEW
+1823 ELAATGLGEGCTFEW
-1838 VGSEEG
+1838 VGPEEG

-1866 TVELSLAGAVNYAG
+1866 TVEVSLAGAVNYAG
-1880 IPMDGWNSGLLAV
+1880 MAMDGWNSGQLAV
-1893 GARAAELK
+1893 ATRAAELK

-1913 QSCEVSAYVRD
+1913 QPCEVSAYVRD
-1924 ASGQPLA
+1924 ASGQPLP

-1937 NVGSSVVAGLGGE
+1937 NVGSSVVAGLGGG
-1950 LEAANGATGADGQL
+1950 LETA
-1964 ANAGAVSAAVVGLGD
+1964 
-1979 GPGTESAVT
+1979 SAVT
-1988 DAEGQSLPE
+1988 DA
-1997 QLANT
+1997 
-2002 GAESS
+2002 
-2007 APAGLGDA
+2007 D
-2015 PGAASTV
+2015 
-2022 ADENGVARFALF
+2022 GVARFTLS

-2045 TVADEQTRPAR
+2045 MVADSLLAKTVDVRVADEQTRPAR
-2056 PTAQLGEVKF
+2056 PTAQLGEASF

-2086 SAEEGTTVYF
+2086 SAEEGTTVYY

-2107 GSRVEYTAPVTASG
+2107 GSRVEYTGPVTVNE

-2150 GDEPGGEP
+2150 GDEPGGGEPSGPGGGDGPEGP
-2158 GGGEPGGGDG
+2158 GGGEPGGG
-2168 PQGPGGGEPDGQPG
+2168 
-2182 AGGGSGAGEAGIGE
+2182 SGE
-2196 GAGSGTGDG
+2196 GAGGAGAGDG
-2205 VGTGAGVGNNGVDG
+2205 ASTGN
-2219 DTAGNGDQPTSSGM
+2219 GNGDGSGNAGGNADQPAPSGT
-2233 QAGKPATA
+2233 QAGKPAA
-2241 TSAATGDTPRAIA
+2241 AASAVTGDTPRAIA
-2254 SLALGAAAA
+2254 PLALGAVAAA
-2263 AAAAA
+2263 AAV
-2268 FAHKRQRMARGK
+2268 FAYKRQRTPRGK
-2280 HCR
+2280 HRN

>member
-1 MGAER
+1 M
-6 RSRAGDIRADAN
+6 
-18 PGKGARRAWKSTK
+18 
-31 RVTSEWRMRASGS
+31 
-44 GVRPWRAVWR
+44 
-54 RGTAVAL
+54 
-61 SCILAAGLVPVASFA
+61 
-76 QGSETVAAARE
+76 
-87 SLRANASGT
+87 
-96 ADGGAGNGIDAANG
+96 
-110 FAADGADG
+110 
-118 AADSADGG
+118 
-126 VLVVGS
+126 
-132 EVVAGGEGPAVALG
+132 
-146 AQGSQSAQNPQG
+146 
-158 AQAAAGVAS
+158 
-167 SIAGGLAGDAGDASG
+167 
-182 VGGAADSANAAG
+182 
-194 DADPD
+194 
-199 PDVNDP
+199 
-205 GPAPDYDGTEAAY
+205 
-218 VYDDYYGEY
+218 
-227 LLATAKGVT
+227 
-236 GNKADGDVG
+236 
-245 YVAGTATPAQ
+245 
-255 VWLTLDEETNELTV
+255 
-269 HHVDNGAVA
+269 
-278 FEVPATVDGRPIT
+278 
-291 TVGGCGSSSLTS
+291 
-303 VTFPAD
+303 
-309 SRVTRLSWGAFS
+309 
-321 GSPLQSIA
+321 
-329 LPSSLETLGD
+329 
-339 GVFQDCKKLQTVEW
+339 
-353 PKKNDMLKTIP
+353 
-364 AETFAGCSMLD
+364 
-375 DSVVASIPASVE
+375 
-387 TIDYRA
+387 
-393 FARCSPDI
+393 
-401 YVQGETPEPFTE
+401 
-413 VNVPGT
+413 
-419 VKTVERNAFEGCSH
+419 
-433 VRSISIGD
+433 
-441 GVQTI
+441 
-446 GNRAFA
+446 
-452 GMPLMAGAEV
+452 
-462 VLPATVSTVGQD
+462 
-474 AFDNTQ
+474 
-480 ITSSASGTEWKR
+480 
-492 NAVTLRVLNPDFE
+492 
-505 LTEYEY
+505 
-511 GGTLEIDGKK
+511 
-521 YENPFSLG
+521 
-529 QTIVAFAKNSAG
+529 
-541 QPSWI
+541 
-546 KRAADAVTGQEDEHN
+546 
-561 PGKPAYTFQ
+561 
-570 WMEESSQVTG
+570 
-580 KVPAGAQVTLFQN
+580 
-593 GVATAAKV
+593 
-601 SADGTFAVEALSNT
+601 
-615 PATLQVSLEGC
+615 
-626 YDKVL
+626 
-631 TRAAEAMAGTWD
+631 
-643 VGELKADSF
+643 
-652 EKLPA
+652 
-657 QRLMNVNL
+657 
-665 RKQVGTGDDGAPAWE
+665 
-680 TVLSDSGLAFEL
+680 
-692 RQGDRVLREGE
+692 
-703 DADYVRQGLSVLLS
+703 
-717 QEVAD
+717 
-722 AAKELT
+722 
-728 LAVTPDD
+728 
-735 SLALGAGEGRA
+735 
-746 VPADGAFDVDLRA
+746 
-759 WGGMMVTTKS
+759 
-769 AFSGSNDVMV
+769 
-779 FRNGACVAT
+779 
-788 GLSDSAGELP
+788 
-798 FSLESLKA
+798 
-806 GAYTVIAV
+806 
-814 NHTSVDLR
+814 
-822 VPTLAAFDRLKLE
+822 
-835 EGVHYARAEVQVEDG
+835 
-850 AQAQVALDVP
+850 
-860 VFDASAYLTQCG
+860 
-872 VMKNSGVVA
+872 
-881 DRSAI
+881 
-886 VAGVEAQ
+886 
-893 VRVSFDLDRER
+893 
-904 DAVLQLEMPEGDFSD
+904 
-919 ITIGGNIGDEAKQL
+919 
-933 PFTRNGDVV
+933 

-951 GDLYV
+951 GDLFV
-956 RFAAQRAGACTV
+956 RFSAQRAGACTV
-968 NAVLA
+968 NATLK

-998 QVTAVTGNKATVYAA
+998 QVTAVMGNKATVYAA

-1144 RTVTVPMKKRATDGD
+1144 RTVTIPMKKRATDGD

-1170 AYLDLLAEDEAAGI
+1170 AYLDLLAEDAAAGI
-1184 TGQVWLGDMKG
+1184 TGEVWLGDMKG

-1253 NDEFRKDLLDA
+1253 SDEFRKDLLDA

-1356 DMGVGDLSQY
+1356 DLGVGDLSQY

-1386 SDFDGDAAGFT
+1386 SDFDGDTAGFT
-1397 ETINQGG
+1397 ETIDQGG

-1447 TMLDSV
+1447 TKLDSV

-1570 LKECLEALQN
+1570 LKECLEALKN

-1620 PPAGAVLVSGM
+1620 PPAGAILVSGM
-1631 SYGYDVSS
+1631 SYSYDVSS

-1663 RMEKCQPVEEEIDRQ
+1663 RLEKCQPVEEEIDRQ

-1702 EAVKSNRL
+1702 EAVKSSRL

-1724 GAGAVPWDAQS
+1724 GAGAVPWDAES

-1823 ELTATGLGEGCTFEW
+1823 ELTATGLGEDCTFEW
-1838 VGSEEG
+1838 VGPEEG

-1851 KALRIKPAKALEAGS
+1851 KALRIKSAKALEAGS

-1880 IPMDGWNSGLLAV
+1880 IPMDGWNSGQLAV
-1893 GARAAELK
+1893 ATRATELK

-1937 NVGSSVVAGLGGE
+1937 NVGSSVVAGLGGG
-1950 LEAANGATGADGQL
+1950 LET
-1964 ANAGAVSAAVVGLGD
+1964 ANA
-1979 GPGTESAVT
+1979 ET
-1988 DAEGQSLPE
+1988 DA
-1997 QLANT
+1997 
-2002 GAESS
+2002 
-2007 APAGLGDA
+2007 
-2015 PGAASTV
+2015 
-2022 ADENGVARFALF
+2022 NGVARFALS

-2045 TVADEQTRPAR
+2045 TVADSLLAKTVDVRVADEQTRPAR
-2056 PTAQLGEVKF
+2056 PTAQLGEAKF
-2066 GAGSPKENFATVKKG
+2066 GAGSPKENFAMVKKG

-2086 SAEEGTTVYF
+2086 SAEEGTTVYY

-2107 GSRVEYTAPVTASG
+2107 GSRVEYTGPVTVNENA
-2121 NTRFRIAAFKEGLEN
+2121 RFRIAAFKEGLEN
-2136 EYSERLNITVTVTE
+2136 EYSERLNITVTVAE
-2150 GDEPGGEP
+2150 GGEP
-2158 GGGEPGGGDG
+2158 GGGPGGEPGGGDG
-2168 PQGPGGGEPDGQPG
+2168 PQGPGGGEPGGGPGSGSGGGDGPQGP
-2182 AGGGSGAGEAGIGE
+2182 GGGSGTGGGSGDGGDEGIGGAGNGE
-2196 GAGSGTGDG
+2196 GADSGTGDG
-2205 VGTGAGVGNNGVDG
+2205 VGTGAGAGNNGG
-2219 DTAGNGDQPTSSGM
+2219 DEDVAGNGDQPTSSSS

-2241 TSAATGDTPRAIA
+2241 TSAATGDAPRAIA

>member
-31 RVTSEWRMRASGS
+31 RVILQQRMRALRSGARS
-44 GVRPWRAVWR
+44 WRVAWR
-54 RGTAVAL
+54 RGTAVVL
-61 SCILAAGLVPVASFA
+61 SCVLAAGLVPVAGFA

-87 SLRANASGT
+87 NLRANASGA
-96 ADGGAGNGIDAANG
+96 ADGGAGNGVDAANG
-110 FAADGADG
+110 FAAVGADG

-132 EVVAGGEGPAVALG
+132 EVVAGGEGSAVALG

-158 AQAAAGVAS
+158 AQAAAGVVS
-167 SIAGGLAGDAGDASG
+167 SAAGGLAGDAGNAVDNP
-182 VGGAADSANAAG
+182 AADSDP
-194 DADPD
+194 DAD
-199 PDVNDP
+199 DP

-218 VYDDYYGEY
+218 VYDNYYGEY
-227 LLATAKGVT
+227 LLATAKGIAGDKV
-236 GNKADGDVG
+236 DGDVG
-245 YVAGTATPAQ
+245 YVAGAATPAQ

-291 TVGGCGSSSLTS
+291 TVGGCGSSNLTS

-321 GSPLQSIA
+321 GSQLQSIA
-329 LPSSLETLGD
+329 LPSSLETLD
-339 GVFQDCKKLQTVEW
+339 ESVFQDCKKLQTVEW
-353 PKKNDMLKTIP
+353 PKSNDMLKTIP

-375 DSVVASIPASVE
+375 DNVVASIPASVE

-393 FARCSPDI
+393 FASCSPDI
-401 YVQGETPEPFTE
+401 YVSGETPEPFTE

-419 VKTVERNAFEGCSH
+419 VKTIERNAFEGCSH
-433 VRSISIGD
+433 VRSITIGD
-441 GVQTI
+441 GVQAI

-452 GMPLMAGAEV
+452 SMPLMAGAEV

-505 LTEYEY
+505 LVEYEY

-546 KRAADAVTGQEDEHN
+546 KRTADAVAGQEDEHN

-580 KVPAGAQVTLFQN
+580 KVPVGAQVTLFQN
-593 GVATAAKV
+593 GVTTAAKV
-601 SADGTFAVEALSNT
+601 SADGTFTVEALSNT

-746 VPADGAFDVDLRA
+746 MPADGAFDVDLRA
-759 WGGMMVTTKS
+759 WGGMKVTTKS

-798 FSLESLKA
+798 FSLDSLKA
-806 GAYTVIAV
+806 GEYTVIAV
-814 NHTSVDLR
+814 SHTSVDLR

-835 EGVHYARAEVQVEDG
+835 EGVQYARAEVQVEDG

-919 ITIGGNIGDEAKQL
+919 ITIGGTIGDESKQL

-942 SVDLGGAQT
+942 SVDLGCAQT

-956 RFAAQRAGACTV
+956 RFAAHRAGACTV
-968 NAVLA
+968 NATLR
-973 LGDAVLPLGAAD
+973 LGDAVLPLGAAG

-998 QVTAVTGNKATVYAA
+998 QVTAITGNKATVYAA

-1170 AYLDLLAEDEAAGI
+1170 AYLDLLAEDAAAGI

-1253 NDEFRKDLLDA
+1253 SDEFRKDLLDA

-1277 VMNELGDSH
+1277 VMNELGDSR

-1312 SDWFAELFGAQYDDP
+1312 SEWFAELFGAQYDDP

-1386 SDFDGDAAGFT
+1386 SDFDGDIAGFT
-1397 ETINQGG
+1397 ETIDQGG

-1423 LPSGAVKTL
+1423 LPSGAVKTI

-1556 MLIRWYSGKGDIAN
+1556 MLIRWYSGKGNIAN
-1570 LKECLEALQN
+1570 LKECLEALKN

-1620 PPAGAVLVSGM
+1620 PPAGAILVSGM

-1663 RMEKCQPVEEEIDRQ
+1663 RLEKCQPVEEEIDRQ

-1813 YMDASDASLA
+1813 YMDASDGSLA

-1880 IPMDGWNSGLLAV
+1880 ILMDGWNSGQLAV
-1893 GARAAELK
+1893 GVRAAELK

-1937 NVGSSVVAGLGGE
+1937 SVGSSVVAGLGGG
-1950 LEAANGATGADGQL
+1950 LETASGAT
-1964 ANAGAVSAAVVGLGD
+1964 
-1979 GPGTESAVT
+1979 
-1988 DAEGQSLPE
+1988 DA
-1997 QLANT
+1997 
-2002 GAESS
+2002 
-2007 APAGLGDA
+2007 
-2015 PGAASTV
+2015 
-2022 ADENGVARFALF
+2022 NGVARFTLS

-2045 TVADEQTRPAR
+2045 TVADSLLAKTVDVRVADEQTRPTR
-2056 PTAQLGEVKF
+2056 PTAQLGEASF

-2086 SAEEGTTVYF
+2086 SAEEGTAVYY

-2107 GSRVEYTAPVTASG
+2107 GSRVEYTGPVTVNE

-2150 GDEPGGEP
+2150 GDETGGGDEP

-2168 PQGPGGGEPDGQPG
+2168 PQGPGGGEPGGEQPG
-2182 AGGGSGAGEAGIGE
+2182 GEPGGGSGTGGAGTGE
-2196 GAGSGTGDG
+2196 GAGTGTDD
-2205 VGTGAGVGNNGVDG
+2205 GTGAGVGADNNGVDG
-2219 DTAGNGDQPTSSGM
+2219 DAAGNGDQPVPGNP
-2233 QAGKPATA
+2233 QGDKPAAA
-2241 TSAATGDTPRAIA
+2241 TSAATGDATRAA
-2254 SLALGAAAA
+2254 VPPALAAAA
-2263 AAAAA
+2263 AAAMAAAA
-2268 FAHKRQRMARGK
+2268 FAHKRQRTPRGK
-2280 HCR
+2280 HRR

>member
-6 RSRAGDIRADAN
+6 RSRVGDVRAAAN
-18 PGKGARRAWKSTK
+18 PGKDTRRAWKSTK
-31 RVTSEWRMRASGS
+31 RVTSERRARASRS
-44 GVRPWRAVWR
+44 GVRPWRVAWR
-54 RGTAVAL
+54 RRTAVAL
-61 SCILAAGLVPVASFA
+61 SCILAAGLVPVTSFA
-76 QGSETVAAARE
+76 QGSETIAAARE
-87 SLRANASGT
+87 SLRANASG
-96 ADGGAGNGIDAANG
+96 A
-110 FAADGADG
+110 AADGAGNADG
-118 AADSADGG
+118 AANGYAAGGTGDAADAGGAAANSADGG
-126 VLVVGS
+126 LLVVGS
-132 EVVAGGEGPAVALG
+132 QVAASGEGPAAAPG
-146 AQGSQSAQNPQG
+146 AQGSQVG
-158 AQAAAGVAS
+158 AGAAS
-167 SIAGGLAGDAGDASG
+167 SAAGGLAGDAGDASG

-199 PDVNDP
+199 PDANDP

-227 LLATAKGVT
+227 LLATAKGIT
-236 GNKADGDVG
+236 GDKADGDVG

-255 VWLTLDEETNELTV
+255 VWLTLDEKTNELTV
-269 HHVDNGAVA
+269 RHVDAGAVA
-278 FEVPATVDGRPIT
+278 FDVPATVDGRPIT
-291 TVGGCGSSSLTS
+291 TVGGCGSSNLTS

-309 SRVTRLSWGAFS
+309 SHVTYLSWGAFS
-321 GSPLQSIA
+321 GSQLQSIA
-329 LPSSLETLGD
+329 LPSSLEALGEN
-339 GVFQDCKKLQTVEW
+339 VFSECKKLQTVEW
-353 PKKNDMLKTIP
+353 PKNNDMLKTIP

-546 KRAADAVTGQEDEHN
+546 KRAADAAAGQEDEHN

-626 YDKVL
+626 YDQVL

-643 VGELKADSF
+643 VGELKAESF
-652 EKLPA
+652 EKLPV

-665 RKQVGTGDDGAPAWE
+665 RKQVGTGDDGAPVWE

-746 VPADGAFDVDLRA
+746 MPADGAFDVDLRA
-759 WGGMMVTTKS
+759 WGGMKVTTKS
-769 AFSGSNDVMV
+769 TFSGSNDVMV

-806 GAYTVIAV
+806 GEYTVIAV

-835 EGVHYARAEVQVEDG
+835 EGVQYARTEVQVEDG

-860 VFDASAYLTQCG
+860 VFDASEYLAQCG
-872 VMKNSGVVA
+872 VMKQSGVVA

-893 VRVSFDLDRER
+893 VRVSFNLDQER

-919 ITIGGNIGDEAKQL
+919 ITIGGTIGDESKQL

-942 SVDLGGAQT
+942 SVDLGSAQT
-951 GDLYV
+951 GDLFV
-956 RFAAQRAGACTV
+956 RFTAHRAGACTV
-968 NAVLA
+968 NATLK
-973 LGDAVLPLGAAD
+973 LGDAVLPLGAAG

-998 QVTAVTGNKATVYAA
+998 QVTAVSGNKATVYAA

-1144 RTVTVPMKKRATDGD
+1144 RTVTIPMKKRATDGD

-1170 AYLDLLAEDEAAGI
+1170 AYLDLLAEDAAAGI
-1184 TGQVWLGDMKG
+1184 TGEVWLGDMKG

-1253 NDEFRKDLLDA
+1253 SDEFRKDLLDA

-1356 DMGVGDLSQY
+1356 DLGVGDLSQY

-1386 SDFDGDAAGFT
+1386 SDFDGDTAGFT
-1397 ETINQGG
+1397 ETIDQGG

-1570 LKECLEALQN
+1570 LKECLEALKN

-1620 PPAGAVLVSGM
+1620 PPAGAILVSGM

-1663 RMEKCQPVEEEIDRQ
+1663 RLEKCQPVEEEIDRQ

-1702 EAVKSNRL
+1702 EAVKSSRL

-1724 GAGAVPWDAQS
+1724 GAGAVPWDAES

-1838 VGSEEG
+1838 VGPEEG

-1866 TVELSLAGAVNYAG
+1866 TVEVSLAGAVNYAG
-1880 IPMDGWNSGLLAV
+1880 IPMDGWDSGQLTA

-1937 NVGSSVVAGLGGE
+1937 NAGSSVVAGLGGE
-1950 LEAANGATGADGQL
+1950 LET
-1964 ANAGAVSAAVVGLGD
+1964 ANA
-1979 GPGTESAVT
+1979 ET
-1988 DAEGQSLPE
+1988 DA
-1997 QLANT
+1997 
-2002 GAESS
+2002 
-2007 APAGLGDA
+2007 
-2015 PGAASTV
+2015 
-2022 ADENGVARFALF
+2022 NGVARFALS

-2045 TVADEQTRPAR
+2045 TVADSLLAKTVDVRVADEQTRPAR
-2056 PTAQLGEVKF
+2056 PTAQLGETSF

-2107 GSRVEYTAPVTASG
+2107 GSRTEYTGPVTVNG

-2136 EYSERLNITVTVTE
+2136 EYSERLNITVTATE
-2150 GDEPGGEP
+2150 GDEPGGGEPSGPGGEPGGGDDPQGP
-2158 GGGEPGGGDG
+2158 GGGEPGGGPGSGSGGGDG
-2168 PQGPGGGEPDGQPG
+2168 PQGPGGGSGT
-2182 AGGGSGAGEAGIGE
+2182 GGGSGDGGDEGIGGAGNGE

-2205 VGTGAGVGNNGVDG
+2205 VGAGAGVGNNGG
-2219 DTAGNGDQPTSSGM
+2219 DEDVAGNGDQPTSSSS

>member
-6 RSRAGDIRADAN
+6 RSRAGGYRPEMAQ
-18 PGKGARRAWKSTK
+18 RRA
-31 RVTSEWRMRASGS
+31 RASRS
-44 GVRPWRAVWR
+44 GARPWRAVWR

-61 SCILAAGLVPVASFA
+61 SCILAAGLVPVAGFA
-76 QGSETVAAARE
+76 QGSETIAAARE
-87 SLRANASGT
+87 SLRANASGAA
-96 ADGGAGNGIDAANG
+96 ADGAGNAGDAANG
-110 FAADGADG
+110 YAVAAAVG
-118 AADSADGG
+118 AADAPGAAANAADGG

-132 EVVAGGEGPAVALG
+132 EVVASGEGSADAQN
-146 AQGSQSAQNPQG
+146 AQGSQSGQNLQG
-158 AQAAAGVAS
+158 SQAGAGTAS
-167 SIAGGLAGDAGDASG
+167 SGAGTGS
-182 VGGAADSANAAG
+182 AADPALAL
-194 DADPD
+194 DPD
-199 PDVNDP
+199 PDAEGP

-218 VYDDYYGEY
+218 VYDEYYGEY
-227 LLATAKGVT
+227 LLATAKGIAGDKV
-236 GNKADGDVG
+236 DGDVG
-245 YVAGTATPAQ
+245 YVAGKATPAQ

-353 PKKNDMLKTIP
+353 PKNNDMLKTIP
-364 AETFAGCSMLD
+364 SETFAGCSMLD
-375 DSVVASIPASVE
+375 DGVVASIPASVE

-393 FARCSPDI
+393 FASCSPDI

-419 VKTVERNAFEGCSH
+419 VKTIERNAFEGCSH
-433 VRSISIGD
+433 VRSITIGD
-441 GVQTI
+441 GVQVI

-452 GMPLMAGAEV
+452 SMPLMAGAEV
-462 VLPATVSTVGQD
+462 VLPASVRTMGQD

-546 KRAADAVTGQEDEHN
+546 KRVADAVAGQEDEDN

-580 KVPAGAQVTLFQN
+580 KVPVGAQVTLFQN
-593 GVATAAKV
+593 GVTTAAKV
-601 SADGTFAVEALSNT
+601 SADGAFTVEALSNT

-626 YDKVL
+626 YDQVL

-643 VGELKADSF
+643 VGELKTESF

-665 RKQVGTGDDGAPAWE
+665 RKQVGAGDDGAPAWE
-680 TVLSDSGLAFEL
+680 TVLSDSGLVFEL

-728 LAVTPDD
+728 LAVTPND

-746 VPADGAFDVDLRA
+746 MPADGAFDVDLRA
-759 WGGMMVTTKS
+759 WGGMKVTTKS

-798 FSLESLKA
+798 FSLDSLKA

-814 NHTSVDLR
+814 SHTSVDLW

-835 EGVHYARAEVQVEDG
+835 EGVQYARAEVQVEDG

-860 VFDASAYLTQCG
+860 VFDASAYLAQCG
-872 VMKNSGVVA
+872 VMRQSGVVA

-893 VRVSFDLDRER
+893 VRVSFNLDQER

-919 ITIGGNIGDEAKQL
+919 IAIGGNIGDEAKQL
-933 PFTRNGDVV
+933 PLTRNGDVV
-942 SVDLGGAQT
+942 SVDLGRAQT
-951 GDLYV
+951 GDLFV
-956 RFAAQRAGACTV
+956 RFSAQRAGACTV
-968 NAVLA
+968 NATLK

-1034 GRASIDYDVPDNLVP
+1034 GRASIDYDVPDNLVS

-1055 QAYLSGAQQPAATA
+1055 QAYLSGAQHPAATA

-1144 RTVTVPMKKRATDGD
+1144 RTVTIPMKKRATDGD
-1159 RVRFVG
+1159 CVRFVG

-1170 AYLDLLAEDEAAGI
+1170 AYLDLLADDAAAGI

-1253 NDEFRKDLLDA
+1253 SDEFRKDLLDA

-1356 DMGVGDLSQY
+1356 DLGVGDLSQY

-1386 SDFDGDAAGFT
+1386 SDFDGDTAGFT
-1397 ETINQGG
+1397 ETIDQGG

-1535 SNAEDTE
+1535 SNVEDTE

-1570 LKECLEALQN
+1570 LKECLEALKN

-1620 PPAGAVLVSGM
+1620 PPAGAILVSGM

-1663 RMEKCQPVEEEIDRQ
+1663 RLEKCQPVEEEIDRQ

-1710 EDVTAEVWYSASAD
+1710 EGVTAEVWYSASAD
-1724 GAGAVPWDAQS
+1724 GAGAVPWDAES

-1813 YMDASDASLA
+1813 YMDATDALLA
-1823 ELTATGLGEGCTFEW
+1823 ELTATGLGEGCTLEW
-1838 VGSEEG
+1838 VGSEES

-1866 TVELSLAGAVNYAG
+1866 TVELSLSGAVNYAG
-1880 IPMDGWNSGLLAV
+1880 IPMDGWNSGQLAV
-1893 GARAAELK
+1893 ATRAAELK

-1937 NVGSSVVAGLGGE
+1937 NVGSSVVAGLDGE
-1950 LEAANGATGADGQL
+1950 LETANGATGADGQL
-1964 ANAGAVSAAVVGLGD
+1964 ANAGAVSAAATGLDDGLG
-1979 GPGTESAVT
+1979 TASAET
-1988 DAEGQSLPE
+1988 DA
-1997 QLANT
+1997 
-2002 GAESS
+2002 
-2007 APAGLGDA
+2007 
-2015 PGAASTV
+2015 
-2022 ADENGVARFALF
+2022 NGVARFALS

-2045 TVADEQTRPAR
+2045 TVADSLLAKTVDVRVADEQTRPAR
-2056 PTAQLGEVKF
+2056 PTAQLGEAKF

-2086 SAEEGTTVYF
+2086 SAEEGTTVYY

-2107 GSRVEYTAPVTASG
+2107 GSRVEYTGPVTVNE

-2150 GDEPGGEP
+2150 GDKPGGEP
-2158 GGGEPGGGDG
+2158 GGGEPSGPGGGGPGGGDG
-2168 PQGPGGGEPDGQPG
+2168 PQGPGGG
-2182 AGGGSGAGEAGIGE
+2182 
-2196 GAGSGTGDG
+2196 SGTGDAG
-2205 VGTGAGVGNNGVDG
+2205 GAGTGDGAGTGN
-2219 DTAGNGDQPTSSGM
+2219 GNGDGSGNAGGNADQPAPSGT
-2233 QAGKPATA
+2233 QAGKPAA
-2241 TSAATGDTPRAIA
+2241 AASAATGDTPRAIVP
-2254 SLALGAAAA
+2254 LVLGAAAA

-2268 FAHKRQRMARGK
+2268 FAYKRQRTPRGK
-2280 HCR
+2280 HRN